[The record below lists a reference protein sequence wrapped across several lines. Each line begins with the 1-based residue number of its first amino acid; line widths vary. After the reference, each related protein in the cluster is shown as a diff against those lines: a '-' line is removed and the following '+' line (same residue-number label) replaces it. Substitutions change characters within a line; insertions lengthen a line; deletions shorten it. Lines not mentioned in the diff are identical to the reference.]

1 MIQKHRIRTEIGK
14 DQRLTVELKQDYD
27 LLEILSLKFTQRD
40 IYTSLCADYGVVCGR
55 ISVNDGVGVANARIS
70 IFVPL
75 SDEDSDDPIV
85 SELYPYTNTSDTSE
99 EGYRY
104 NLLPSRKQHSGHTPV
119 GTFPDQE
126 DILGREEVLE
136 VYEKYYKYTVKT
148 NDAGDFMIWGVPVGT
163 QTVHVDVDLSDM
175 GCNSLVPYDLVY
187 EGISK
192 EKFENMY
199 TYMSSNNLDGLPQ
212 IVSFEKTVEVYP
224 FWGNQDLCEIG
235 ITRTDFDLKE
245 KGIRIEPYAIMMGGT
260 FTDSGKDALR
270 VNCNVDNQM
279 GEKCRLTTFPGDIE
293 AIRFSGQY
301 EKNSDGTPNMGRPI
315 LEAIAIDSLIDENG
329 VYFFRVPMNL
339 KRMITNEFGEMEETL
354 DQTKG
359 IATKGNY
366 RFRLSLN
373 EDTGERNRF
382 TGKFLIPN
390 IREYHNGDSSY
401 LGGPST
407 IDEKSYAFSV
417 NLDDYPLQAIEE
429 IAGVSQ
435 DAIDDNQLG
444 IPQDY
449 FYQFRYGRVYTASNF
464 INQYYKKSGLESVF
478 NFLVKDRN
486 ESFIGIKEI
495 WPAEKDDCSNTNNY
509 FPINDAV
516 RNHRFNFFI
525 LTIVSFIEWIGLRLQ
540 LFFKELVA
548 QILYAIAELLESTGV
563 SNRAAAKMFKRA
575 KEYQF
580 KSIFKLQLITYPDCY
595 DCEEDNDEGD
605 VVANVD
611 LISESDYPSITG
623 GTYSSNQNF
632 TERYIVASDN
642 CATYDVSN
650 STGSQVSVNYNDC
663 SGNSS
668 TLTLNDGQ
676 SSSFNGRKNQQSTF
690 TNAGLTVDNYVDIS
704 GGASYSPDTDLY
716 FQQYTITPTA
726 ANQNPDDGDILFQ
739 TFLISIDIYGSG
751 EEEYIPVGIGQPY
764 QIVWDADVSSWKIIG
779 LYGIIS
785 DTIAAAY
792 NKPVDEPVNG
802 TCHTTQ
808 GVVVVDKIWKVA
820 DIDPATVTFTEVE
833 SGCSK
838 YDFIIEDESGR
849 VGDMKLRPFISP
861 LTGYGGNIIETYVEA
876 RNEVE
881 DHQPKSGTFAFT
893 PLAWGST
900 PMWAQYDT
908 TANYETNIF
917 GLNEV
922 ECEPRPPYNIMAVV
936 SKHEKRAVYANVE
949 SFENNVAHCILN
961 GAYYGKVKKK
971 GPYWVDNDLT
981 KDGTVSGYSEF
992 RDGVFTIVPLAGRTG
1007 ELLNSYRRRKLFG
1020 KLMCGGVVS
1029 YTFSNSWLNGALYF
1043 FQFMK
1048 RGSTRYCKDCLYRK
1062 VDENGVHY
1070 YYRSTPYSPNF
1081 TSNAETQYNYNSS
1094 GTQTGVNTSLTEEY
1108 GKKTKGFYGSRKGVL
1123 FPNNDLTITQVE
1135 INFPT
1140 TVVDLGPRN
1149 TWLKEVCVDPELDP
1163 NCSISRSIGSTS
1175 YKGLDDLMEYII
1187 QSKEIKERGRLDVE
1201 DLFDARSNGKIDG
1214 DIAQLMNFNT
1224 QTGIYPFEFE
1234 ESDSPYIDQYSTVF
1248 DSKGPIGLNFVYSED
1263 DPDTPE
1269 LEQAGELVR
1278 ACLNE
1283 PGRLGDTSQKVPYFM
1298 WDTRGHGFGENA
1310 GNGENQDYYDDK
1322 IYNQRIQQFK
1332 ANLNTDLN
1340 SDPSDDLYF
1349 SSYLLPPIRDCLEVN
1364 GTKLKSN
1371 DNYKEYTV
1379 NGQQRHIMEIGVPF
1393 HYQLGLRK
1401 GKTAYDKFI
1410 ESFGPK

>member
-212 IVSFEKTVEVYP
+212 IVSFEKTIEVYP

-390 IREYHNGDSSY
+390 IREYHNGDSNY
-401 LGGPST
+401 LGGSTT

-417 NLDDYPLQAIEE
+417 NLDDYPSQAIDE

-435 DAIDDNQLG
+435 EAIDDNQLG

-464 INQYYKKSGLESVF
+464 INQYYKKSGLESAF
-478 NFLVKDRN
+478 SFFVKDRN

-525 LTIVSFIEWIGLRLQ
+525 LTIVSFIEWIGLRIQ

-548 QILYAIAELLESTGV
+548 QILYAIAELLSTTGV
-563 SNRAAAKMFKRA
+563 SNRASAKMFKRA

-595 DCEEDNDEGD
+595 DCEEDNDEGE
-605 VVANVD
+605 VIANVD
-611 LISESDYPSITG
+611 QISESDYPSITG

-650 STGSQVSVNYNDC
+650 PSTGTTVSVDYNDC
-663 SGNSS
+663 SGNLT
-668 TLTLNDGQ
+668 TLTLNGEQDA
-676 SSSFNGRKNQQSTF
+676 SFNGRKNQQATF
-690 TNAGLTVDNYVDIS
+690 TNAGLTVDSYVDIS
-704 GGASYSPDTDLY
+704 GGASFSPDSDLY
-716 FQQYTITPTA
+716 FDQYTITNAPT
-726 ANQNPDDGDILFQ
+726 NPDDGDILYQ
-739 TFLISIDIYGSG
+739 TYLLSIDIYGAG
-751 EEEYIPVGIGQPY
+751 EQYIPVGIGQSYP
-764 QIVWDADVSSWKIIG
+764 IVWDADVSSWKIIG
-779 LYGIIS
+779 LYGLIA
-785 DTIAAAY
+785 DTIATAY
-792 NKPVDEPVNG
+792 NKPVDETVNG
-802 TCHTTQ
+802 TCHTSQ
-808 GVVVVDKIWKVA
+808 GVVVVNKIWKVE
-820 DIDPATVTFTEVE
+820 DIDPSTVTFTEIE

-861 LTGYGGNIIETYVEA
+861 LSGYGINSVIETYAEA
-876 RNEVE
+876 RDELL
-881 DHQPKSGTFAFT
+881 DHPPSGFFLNFL
-893 PLAWGST
+893 PNRWGTT

-936 SKHEKRAVYANVE
+936 SKHEKRGVYADVK
-949 SFENNVAHCILN
+949 SFRNNVAHCILN
-961 GAYYGKVKKK
+961 GKYFGKVKKK
-971 GPYWVDNDLT
+971 GPYDVDESLT

-1070 YYRSTPYSPNF
+1070 YYRSTPYNPNF
-1081 TSNAETQYNYNSS
+1081 TSNSETQYNYSS
-1094 GTQTGVNTSLTEEY
+1094 GGSQIGVNTSLTEEY

-1123 FPNNDLTITQVE
+1123 FPNNNFIITQVE

-1187 QSKEIKERGRLDVE
+1187 QSKEIKERGRLDVQ

-1364 GTKLKSN
+1364 GTKLKAN